1 MKNHESM
8 RNIVEAT
15 DVQGSD
21 FTSENMR
28 KRALSGDEECLS
40 PGAENN
46 YENDS
51 VTGFKIGSFS
61 LRSNGNMSSNSRMSS

>member
-21 FTSENMR
+21 ITSENMR

-40 PGAENN
+40 PGEPRTIMRMIPLL
-46 YENDS
+46 DS
-51 VTGFKIGSFS
+51 KSATSPS
-61 LRSNGNMSSNSRMSS
+61 EAMET